1 MNMETINIS
10 ITNGK
15 LNVQRYIVKAAGAV
29 RSAIRRPGEAS
40 SCNETKMS
48 RQAFLEKEQHK
59 ARSTAQL
66 QSTRYFR

>member
-15 LNVQRYIVKAAGAV
+15 LSVQRYIAKVAGAV
-29 RSAIRRPGEAS
+29 RSTIRRPGEAS
-40 SCNETKMS
+40 SCNETKIS
-48 RQAFLEKEQHK
+48 RQARLEKERHQ
-59 ARSTAQL
+59 AQSLAQL